1 MTTPIRQGCP
11 MVVVVALAAIG
22 SAVALGIAVIIG
34 SGIVA
39 WMCVGLS
46 AIGLLLLTVDAMRER
61 GRTNPASVTQA
72 LPAEH
77 QHTAGD
83 ELFGERELERDATRE
98 ERVINPDMLGR
109 YVPYEEAVED
119 IRRAGQGPGKHDA
132 GGEVKHEEDTGGI

>member
-1 MTTPIRQGCP
+1 

-22 SAVALGIAVIIG
+22 SAIALVIAVIIG
-34 SGIVA
+34 SDIVA

-61 GRTNPASVTQA
+61 GRANPASVTQA
-72 LPAEH
+72 PPAEH

-83 ELFGERELERDATRE
+83 ELFGEHELERDVTRE

-109 YVPYEEAVED
+109 YVPYEEVVED
-119 IRRAGQGPGKHDA
+119 IRRAGQGARQARRWRRGQA
-132 GGEVKHEEDTGGI
+132 